1 MILSCPECRTRY
13 VVPDS
18 AIGTNGRQVRCA
30 NCKHSW
36 FQDGTATPSANLA
49 ASPPAPTPPP
59 AAKAAAVATPKP
71 ETAAKAAPTPVPSY
85 IEQAAASGLSGAHDR
100 ADGAA
105 QATASP
111 DLPPSNPMA
120 NTRANTAPDPDSIE
134 PDYPDNA
141 TILPESTATSGPA
154 LGPSPFRPRRN
165 PARTWTMI
173 AASLALLITAAG
185 AGLWYFGMPAWAQSW
200 IPTARYAE
208 PDLEIALDPQQDH
221 RTLEDNT
228 IYFAASGTI
237 INPTERTQTIPPIL
251 AELRDEEG
259 TIVYSW
265 VIKPPRRTLPAGEK
279 VRFAAAQVGIPRRAT
294 VLTTSWA
301 LGQ

>member
-18 AIGTNGRQVRCA
+18 AIGPNGRQVRCA

-36 FQDGTATPSANLA
+36 FQDGVAVAPADIANV
-49 ASPPAPTPPP
+49 PPTPAPTAPPVAP
-59 AAKAAAVATPKP
+59 APAPIPVAATPVAKP
-71 ETAAKAAPTPVPSY
+71 APSAVPSY
-85 IEQAAASGLSGAHDR
+85 IEQSAAASAMTRTETQGDNT
-100 ADGAA
+100 AA
-105 QATASP
+105 AIPVAPVSDDIAAVDETVSAP
-111 DLPPSNPMA
+111 ETPETPTETVYVENAPPS
-120 NTRANTAPDPDSIE
+120 
-134 PDYPDNA
+134 
-141 TILPESTATSGPA
+141 PE

-165 PARTWTMI
+165 PARTWTML

-185 AGLWYFGMPAWAQSW
+185 AGLWYFGVPAWAQSW
-200 IPTARYAE
+200 IPAASYAE